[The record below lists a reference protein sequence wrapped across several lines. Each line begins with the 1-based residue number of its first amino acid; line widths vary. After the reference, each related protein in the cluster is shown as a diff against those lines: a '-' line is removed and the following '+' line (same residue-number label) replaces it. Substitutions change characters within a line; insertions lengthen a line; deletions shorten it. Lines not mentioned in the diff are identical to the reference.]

1 MSSAYIRGMR
11 GNDPFYLRCGA
22 TLKHFYA
29 NNVEHD
35 RISISSSLDGRNKY
49 EYYLEPF
56 RKAIAEGGAE
66 AVMTSYNEINGVPA
80 IVNEEVQKIL
90 KDTWGLPGHVVCDGG
105 DMQQTVYDHKYFR
118 THAETV
124 AYGLKAGV
132 DCFTDDK
139 EVVMASAWEALEK
152 GMITEADIDRS
163 IRNSFRTRIRL
174 GFFDGNGD
182 CPCLL
187 YTSNTGTSYTT
198 LSRELEHVNVYL
210 DIQKLRFT
218 GKFDGITEIGGGVDP
233 EQLYILPLLLQPI
246 VENAIL
252 HGLEEKEQGGIIK
265 ISVTKQR
272 KEEELLCIEVSD
284 NGSGMT
290 EEELEQLRKN
300 IGQKDMTR
308 SKSIGLYNI
317 NQRIKLTYGSTY
329 GIQVLSVPGE
339 GTRVCLYLP
348 VSRMNIQNS
357 PADCI

>member
-1 MSSAYIRGMR
+1 MKNYKNTPIWDNSLTVEERLDYLVKALTLEEKIACLTTGCPDVERLGIKSSYMGGEAAHGIEARHDQAFNRGEPEPTTSFTQPIGMSASFDRELIRECGRCVGEEARALYTRNGGGGLCRWAPTIDMERDPRWGRTEEAYGEDPYLSGEMSSAYIRGMK

-56 RKAIAEGGAE
+56 RKAVTEGGAE

-80 IVNEEVQKIL
+80 IVNDEVQRIL

-152 GMITEADIDRS
+152 G
-163 IRNSFRTRIRL
+163 
-174 GFFDGNGD
+174 
-182 CPCLL
+182 
-187 YTSNTGTSYTT
+187 
-198 LSRELEHVNVYL
+198 
-210 DIQKLRFT
+210 
-218 GKFDGITEIGGGVDP
+218 
-233 EQLYILPLLLQPI
+233 
-246 VENAIL
+246 
-252 HGLEEKEQGGIIK
+252 
-265 ISVTKQR
+265 
-272 KEEELLCIEVSD
+272 
-284 NGSGMT
+284 
-290 EEELEQLRKN
+290 
-300 IGQKDMTR
+300 
-308 SKSIGLYNI
+308 
-317 NQRIKLTYGSTY
+317 
-329 GIQVLSVPGE
+329 
-339 GTRVCLYLP
+339 
-348 VSRMNIQNS
+348 
-357 PADCI
+357 